1 MKGLKELIS
10 AAEIWVMPCLL
21 AKLSVAR
28 MSNSEG
34 KGVAKTEETV
44 AAARA
49 TKAKNRDML
58 LLK

>member
-1 MKGLKELIS
+1 MKELIS

-44 AAARA
+44 AA
-49 TKAKNRDML
+49 TKATRVKSRDML
-58 LLK
+58 FLK

>member
-1 MKGLKELIS
+1 
-10 AAEIWVMPCLL
+10 MPCLL

-49 TKAKNRDML
+49 TKVKNRDML